1 MLRAN
6 RVSNREQS
14 SGGYMAQ
21 SKPQS
26 QVRGVAAIDGRSFLE
41 DIRIDHGP
49 ARELGRFFL
58 TADTLVRAAGIQLR
72 LVSIKDASQAHTN
85 NKESW
90 PAFPPMLDS
99 RLSHIDTA
107 SSYALLGYNQSG
119 EVVSSQ
125 AGRIYETPEQQTL
138 PDMIGDQSFLYG
150 GSFDPQN
157 GHPTC
162 HITAP
167 SSRRISGRYVYS
179 GALWVRPD
187 YRGHRLA
194 NILPRVSRAYA
205 LSRWNTDFTIA
216 FIGNATSSLCKLY
229 GYPNIEPGVEF
240 RGLGPSYSTMSL
252 MWMTTDQLVEDLE
265 TFMGT
270 VRPQVDGAV
279 SDRPTQH
286 DGTFAAEPKRQKN
299 ARVS

>member
-1 MLRAN
+1 
-6 RVSNREQS
+6 
-14 SGGYMAQ
+14 MAQ
-21 SKPQS
+21 SKPQPQP
-26 QVRGVAAIDGRSFLE
+26 QVRGASGSYGRSFLE

-49 ARELGRFFL
+49 APALGRFFL
-58 TADTLVRAAGIQLR
+58 AADTLVRAAGIQLR
-72 LVSIKDASQAHTN
+72 LVSITDAALAHTN
-85 NKESW
+85 NKASW

-99 RLSHIDTA
+99 RLAAIDPA

-119 EVVSSQ
+119 DVVSSQ
-125 AGRIYETPEQQTL
+125 AGRIYDTPDQQTL
-138 PDMIGDQSFLYG
+138 REMIGDQSFLYG
-150 GSFDPQN
+150 GSFDPQS

-167 SSRRISGRYVYS
+167 SSRQISGRYVYS
-179 GALWVRPD
+179 GALWVHPD

-194 NILPRVSRAYA
+194 NVLPRVSRAYA
-205 LSRWNTDFTIA
+205 LSRWNTDYTIA

-252 MWMTTDQLVEDLE
+252 MWMTTDQLLDDLAK
-265 TFMGT
+265 FMDGI
-270 VRPQVDGAV
+270 RPQVDGAV
-279 SDRPTQH
+279 GDRSAQH
-286 DGTFAAEPKRQKN
+286 HGAVAVELQRHKH

>member
-1 MLRAN
+1 
-6 RVSNREQS
+6 
-14 SGGYMAQ
+14 MAQ
-21 SKPQS
+21 SKPQT
-26 QVRGVAAIDGRSFLE
+26 QVRGAADNYGRSFLE

-49 ARELGRFFL
+49 ARVLGRFFL
-58 TADTLVRAAGIQLR
+58 AADSLVRAAGIQLR
-72 LVSIKDASQAHTN
+72 LVSITDAALAHTN
-85 NKESW
+85 NKDSW

-99 RLSHIDTA
+99 RLSAIDAA

-125 AGRIYETPEQQTL
+125 AGRIYEPQDHETL
-138 PDMIGDQSFLYG
+138 CDMIGDQSFLYG
-150 GSFDPQN
+150 GSFDSQS

-162 HITAP
+162 HISAP
-167 SSRRISGRYVYS
+167 SSRQISSRYVYS

-194 NILPRVSRAYA
+194 NVLPRVSRAYA
-205 LSRWNTDFTIA
+205 LSRWNTEFTIA
-216 FIGNATSSLCKLY
+216 FIGNATSTLCKLY

-240 RGLGPSYSTMSL
+240 RGLGPSYTAMSL
-252 MWMTTDQLVEDLE
+252 MWMTADQLAEDLE

-270 VRPQVDGAV
+270 IRPQVDGAV
-279 SDRPTQH
+279 SDRAAQH
-286 DGTFAAEPKRQKN
+286 DGTVAIELQRHKN